1 MNLTR
6 RRLIAC
12 LGTVAL
18 AGPGIIGSVRPAAAQ
33 EVNLADLLKPG
44 PMGDKV
50 LGQEN
55 APVTIV
61 EYASVTCGACA
72 AFHTQTYP
80 TLKSK
85 YIETGKVRL
94 IMREF
99 PTNPAPVSIAGFM
112 LARCSG
118 DKYFPILEALF
129 DQQRSWAQDPYNGF
143 LRIARQAGFTQE
155 SFDAC
160 LKDNKLAEGIQDV
173 ANRAAQEFRVDSTP
187 TFFINGKKY
196 VGVLSVADLEKI
208 LEPLLKSS

>member
-6 RRLIAC
+6 RRLIAG